1 MVKENRGQISL
12 EYILIFAISLIILMV
27 FTLPLA
33 EQSINNTL
41 DVSDTL
47 EAKNCLSKIAQAI
60 KQVYSEGQGSK
71 HTVYLNV
78 NKKVRV
84 DISSGH
90 VSCNLKLNDKS
101 NKRLD
106 EHVLSRIKDTSIT
119 LDKGEN
125 VLIVEW
131 PVNGENMLI
140 YKQ

>member
-1 MVKENRGQISL
+1 
-12 EYILIFAISLIILMV
+12 MV

-47 EAKNCLSKIAQAI
+47 DAKNCLSKISQAI
-60 KQVYSEGQGSK
+60 KQVYSEGHGSK

-90 VSCNLKLNDKS
+90 VSCTLKLNDKS

>member
-1 MVKENRGQISL
+1 MVKESSGQISL
-12 EYILIFAISLIILMV
+12 EYILVFSISLIILMV

-33 EQSINNTL
+33 EQSINDTL

-47 EAKNCLSKIAQAI
+47 DAKNCLSKISQAI

-71 HTVYLNV
+71 HTIYLNV
-78 NKKVRV
+78 NKKVRM
-84 DISSGH
+84 DISSSH
-90 VSCNLKLNDKS
+90 VSCKLKLNDKS
-101 NKRLD
+101 NKQIG
-106 EHVLSRIKDTSIT
+106 EEVLSRIKSTSIT

-131 PVNGENMLI
+131 PVNAENMLI